1 MKANQLYLFKE
12 AKSHKSHSRM
22 ADKVHVRGHR
32 RRNGSYVREHWRSR
46 PHRRFSTFRRA
57 VNTTEEQLSF
67 VVNSKASN

>member
-1 MKANQLYLFKE
+1 MKADQLYLFKE

-46 PHRRFSTFRRA
+46 PHRRFGTFKRFNSA
-57 VNTTEEQLSF
+57 EEQLSF
-67 VVNSKASN
+67 VVNSEASD

>member
-1 MKANQLYLFKE
+1 MKADQLYLFKE

-46 PHRRFSTFRRA
+46 PHRRFDTFKRFNSA
-57 VNTTEEQLSF
+57 EEQLSF
-67 VVNSKASN
+67 DVNSEASD